1 MKLLNVLAI
10 ARKAVSLFSNEQK
23 QLSAVDGRGGW
34 WPIVR
39 ESYSGAWQSN
49 VEERQSTVLCYPT
62 LYACIS
68 RISQD
73 IGKLTF
79 LLMEEDADQIWQK
92 TKSPSFS
99 PVLRKPNHYQTQQ
112 QFRESWLLSKLIQG
126 NTYVL
131 KVRDNRNVVVAL
143 YILDPT
149 RVQPLVSDSGDIF
162 YELKTDN
169 LSLLPEN
176 RPRENLVVPAREIIH
191 DREATLHHPLIGIPP
206 LCAAHWPAVKNL
218 RILRSS
224 AEFFGNGASPGGIL
238 TAPGAISNDTATR
251 LSEYWNTNFT
261 GANAGK
267 VAVVGDGL
275 KYEQMSANAADS
287 QLVEQMRYSDEQV
300 CQPFGVPPF
309 IIGIGTVPAG
319 LKVDDMSNMYYSFAL
334 QARIEHM
341 EALLD
346 EGLGVVHPL
355 GIELDTWPLLRMDRE
370 KLASV
375 EGQLVKDGISTPNE
389 GRWMLNKSPIE
400 GGDTVYLQHQDYSI
414 QALARRDAKE
424 DPFATGSPAKP
435 TADPQEDEEERA
447 AVWRDKSFAAFHVE
461 LTS

>member
-1 MKLLNVLAI
+1 MKPLQLIKKLMG
-10 ARKAVSLFSNEQK
+10 FG

-34 WPIVR
+34 WPIIR
-39 ESYSGAWQSN
+39 EPWTGAWQHN
-49 VEERQSTVLCYPT
+49 AEERQSTVLCYPT

-73 IGKLTF
+73 IGKLTY
-79 LLMEEDADQIWQK
+79 LLMEKDSDGIWNETQ
-92 TKSPSFS
+92 SPAFS

-131 KVRDNRNVVVAL
+131 KQRDNRNVVVAL
-143 YILDPT
+143 YILDPC
-149 RVQPLVSDSGDIF
+149 RVQPLVSESGDIF

-169 LSLLPEN
+169 LSLLPEGEAT
-176 RPRENLVVPAREIIH
+176 RGLVVPAREIIH

-218 RILRSS
+218 RILRNS

-238 TAPGAISNDTATR
+238 IAPGAISDVTAQR
-251 LSEYWNTNFT
+251 LAAYWNENFT
-261 GANAGK
+261 GENAGK
-267 VAVVGDGL
+267 TAVVGDGL
-275 KYEQMSANAADS
+275 KYEQLSTNAADS

-309 IIGIGTVPAG
+309 IIGIGSVPAG
-319 LKVDDMSNMYYSFAL
+319 LKIDDMTNMYYAFAL

-346 EGLGVVHPL
+346 QGLGVAPPQ

-370 KLASV
+370 KLARV
-375 EGQLVKDGISTPNE
+375 EGQLVQDAISTPNE
-389 GRWMLNKSPIE
+389 GRLMLNKSPLV
-400 GGDTVYLQHQDYSI
+400 GGNTVYMQHQDYSI
-414 QALARRDAKE
+414 EALARRDSKP
-424 DPFATGSPAKP
+424 DPFATTPALPAPKP
-435 TADPQEDEEERA
+435 EEPEDDNEEERSA
-447 AVWRDKSFAAFHVE
+447 QWWNKSFNAFQAE
-461 LTS
+461 LAP